1 MIGLGVNT
9 MIWSGSFTS
18 RMYAL
23 LPRLREWGFTSVE
36 IPVFDFAAFD
46 AGSVRR
52 EVEIAG
58 LALTVSTALPS
69 DLHIASEDGGVRRR
83 TREWLRAALEKVTEA
98 GGRVLAGP
106 IYSPVGYLPGRRRTD
121 AEWQRAVTEL
131 RQLEWSEGGAKLA
144 VEPLNRFE
152 TYFLNT
158 AADGRRLCDEI
169 GNPQIGILF
178 DTFHA
183 NIEEKSM
190 AGAIA
195 EIGPR
200 LTHVHLSEND
210 RGVPGSGHIPFR
222 EVIGALRK
230 QDYRGLAVVES
241 FTSTIP
247 EIAAATAMWREYAL
261 SPEAFAEAA
270 GQYLAPL
277 FQNERR

>member
-1 MIGLGVNT
+1 M
-9 MIWSGSFTS
+9 S
-18 RMYAL
+18 RTA
-23 LPRLREWGFTSVE
+23 
-36 IPVFDFAAFD
+36 
-46 AGSVRR
+46 
-52 EVEIAG
+52 
-58 LALTVSTALPS
+58 LALVPSNVLVVGTSIVNNTVPRTAPLTTCVT
-69 DLHIASEDGGVRRR
+69 LRH
-83 TREWLRAALEKVTEA
+83 RETVECQPEKHKK
-98 GGRVLAGP
+98 
-106 IYSPVGYLPGRRRTD
+106 S
-121 AEWQRAVTEL
+121 WQRAVAEL
-131 RQLEWSEGGAKLA
+131 QQLEWSEGGAKLA

-195 EIGPR
+195 QIGPR

-241 FTSTIP
+241 FASTIR
-247 EIAAATAMWREYAL
+247 EIAAATAMWRDYAL

-270 GQYLAPL
+270 GRYLAPL
-277 FQNERR
+277 LQSEQ

>member
-9 MIWSGSFTS
+9 MIWAGSFTS
-18 RMYAL
+18 SVYAL

-36 IPVFDFAAFD
+36 IPVFDFKAFD

-52 EVEIAG
+52 EVGGTG

-83 TREWLRAALEKVTEA
+83 TREWLRGALEKVTEA
-98 GGRVLAGP
+98 GGRLLAGP
-106 IYSPVGYLPGRRRTD
+106 IYSPVGYLTGRRRTD
-121 AEWQRAVTEL
+121 AEWQRAVAEL

-183 NIEEKSM
+183 NIEERSM

-195 EIGPR
+195 QIGPR

-241 FTSTIP
+241 FASTIR
-247 EIAAATAMWREYAL
+247 EIAAATAMWRDYAP

-270 GQYLAPL
+270 GRYLAPL
-277 FQNERR
+277 LQSEQ